1 MNEAQKRRISATFRH
16 VDGLLQAAEQALSN
30 EGEGSPFQDL
40 IPDATPIQH
49 RVIADLVRQIRGRM
63 LAALDRMEVV
73 LGAPAVPAT
82 QAALTHLMFA
92 EVDLEDLD
100 PKRITGYGPLPE
112 GEAQILREG
121 CADILALL
129 EQARTFLEARTVSDL
144 EARSAALTAPEASQ
158 RMLQELA
165 RVITSQG
172 LVGLRPT
179 LEVLL
184 TAAEEQR
191 FEVAVFG
198 RVSSGKSSLLNRIL
212 GQAVLPVGATPVT
225 ALVTHLVHGPEPRVH
240 IRFAQAATQSIDLS
254 ELADYVT
261 EQGNPANQK
270 QVVSVHIEVPDAHL
284 QQGVAFVD
292 TPGLGSLAH
301 AGAEETLAYLP
312 RADLALLLSDATSA
326 LSPGD
331 MLLLASL
338 LKAGIRA
345 MVVLSKADLL
355 TPEDRQ
361 RVRDYVAGHLQ
372 AELGDTVPVHLVSVV
387 GSEAA
392 LADQWFAD
400 VLEPML
406 DHHQEGRGLALARK
420 TESLRVQVITL
431 LRRRLR
437 QDPSG
442 VAVPAPP
449 SAEQGEAA
457 MRKAATVPDR
467 VLADCRDLFRTL
479 PGLADRLEED
489 LITDILAGESRD
501 LSARLRARI
510 EESVAEVVRR
520 VLAQIQ
526 EGRAMLARGLELAGD
541 ESVALPEPRDLPLF
555 GGGELVC
562 LLDPIKAPSP
572 LLPSGVRRHLV
583 RRNLR
588 KRLGEDLSNALNAH
602 RRRLEAWCQG
612 TLSALGQAFQ
622 VRVGVLRTAQGMGD
636 RDGRLTSEMRD
647 SLEADILALE
657 KLEGGRP

>member
-1 MNEAQKRRISATFRH
+1 MNEAHKRRITATFRH
-16 VDGLLQAAEQALSN
+16 VDGLLQEAERVLSN
-30 EGEGSPFQDL
+30 EGGGSSFQDL

-63 LAALDRMEVV
+63 VAALDRMDIT
-73 LGAPAVPAT
+73 LGSPTVPAT
-82 QAALTHLMFA
+82 RAALTHLMFA

-100 PKRITGYGPLPE
+100 PKRITGYGLLPE
-112 GEAQILREG
+112 EQAQILREG

-129 EQARTFLEARTVSDL
+129 EQARTFLEARTASDL

-172 LVGLRPT
+172 LVGLRPA
-179 LEVLL
+179 LGALL

-240 IRFAQAATQSIDLS
+240 VRFAQTAIQSIDLG

-270 QVVSVHIEVPDAHL
+270 QVVSVHIEVPNAHL
-284 QQGVAFVD
+284 QRGVAFVD

-301 AGAEETLAYLP
+301 AGAGETLAYLP
-312 RADLALLLSDATSA
+312 RADLALLLTDATSA

-331 MLLLASL
+331 LLLLASL
-338 LKAGIRA
+338 QKAGIRA

-355 TPEDRQ
+355 TPEDRL
-361 RVRDYVAGHLQ
+361 RVRDYVAGHLKI
-372 AELGDTVPVHLVSVV
+372 ELEDAVPVHLVSVV

-392 LADQWFAD
+392 LADQWFAE

-406 DHHQEGRGLALARK
+406 GNHQEERNLALARK
-420 TESLRVQVITL
+420 AESLRAQVLSL
-431 LRRRLR
+431 LRRHLR

-449 SAEQGEAA
+449 SVEQGEAA
-457 MRKAATVPDR
+457 IRKAATAPDR
-467 VLADCRDLFRTL
+467 ILADCRDLFRTL
-479 PGLADRLEED
+479 PEMVDRLEEG
-489 LITDILAGESRD
+489 LITEILEGESED
-501 LSARLRARI
+501 LPARLRVRI
-510 EESVAEVVRR
+510 EEPVAEVVRQ
-520 VLAQIQ
+520 VLDHLE
-526 EGRAMLARGLELAGD
+526 EGRVMLARALELAGG
-541 ESVALPEPRDLPLF
+541 EPSPLPEPRDLPLF
-555 GGGELVC
+555 GGGELIR
-562 LLDPIKAPSP
+562 LLDSIRAPSP
-572 LLPSGVRRHLV
+572 LLPRGVRRHLV
-583 RRNLR
+583 QWNLR
-588 KRLGEDLSNALNAH
+588 KHLGEDLSNALNAH
-602 RRRLEAWCQG
+602 RRRLDAWCQG
-612 TLSALGQAFQ
+612 ALSALGEAFQ
-622 VRVGVLRTAQGMGD
+622 ARVGVLRTTQGMGGG
-636 RDGRLTSEMRD
+636 DGRLTPEMRD
-647 SLEADILALE
+647 SLEADILALD
-657 KLEGGRP
+657 KLEGVRP